1 MTPHNHPANGSF
13 HTPADIPVDNPPRDP
28 QLVVKRGRPRIYA
41 DERER
46 KRANKRRFDARHP
59 GYNTR
64 YARRTRQIAGR
75 LKRIAAARGMTAEAL
90 LDEME
95 RG

>member
-1 MTPHNHPANGSF
+1 MTPHNHPANVPF
-13 HTPADIPVDNPPRDP
+13 HDAADIPVDNPPRDP
-28 QLVVKRGRPRIYA
+28 QAVVKRGTGRKPKYATARDRQKARIQSVL
-41 DERER
+41 RCQ
-46 KRANKRRFDARHP
+46 N
-59 GYNTR
+59 R
-64 YARRTRQIAGR
+64 YRVLAVR

>member
-1 MTPHNHPANGSF
+1 MNASLSTDVP
-13 HTPADIPVDNPPRDP
+13 TPADIPVDNPPRDP
-28 QLVVKRGRPRIYA
+28 QAVVKRKAGRPRVYA

-59 GYNTR
+59 GYNTK
-64 YARRTRQIAGR
+64 YERRSRQIAGR
-75 LKRIAAARGMTAEAL
+75 LKRIAAARGVTAEEL

>member
-13 HTPADIPVDNPPRDP
+13 HTAADIAVDNPPRDP
-28 QLVVKRGRPRIYA
+28 QAVVKR
-41 DERER
+41 
-46 KRANKRRFDARHP
+46 RRSIAVMRCQV
-59 GYNTR
+59 R
-64 YARRTRQIAGR
+64 YRVLAVR
-75 LKRIAAARGMTAEAL
+75 LKRIAAARDVTAEEL